1 MHVYIDETELGEL
14 VQALS
19 PHDVVQ
25 SAQVRV
31 VPGGVE
37 VRAVIGQGS
46 LGVRMGLSCEP
57 GRGLHVAVSVL
68 DPDTA

>member
-1 MHVYIDETELGEL
+1 MHVYIDEQELGEL

-19 PHDVVQ
+19 PREVVQ
-25 SAQVRV
+25 SAAVRV

-37 VRAVIGQGS
+37 VRAAIGQGS

-68 DPDTA
+68 DPEGA